1 MRRLLALAIIVL
13 SLSGG
18 WLWMLYQHSINN
30 SYISDQTG
38 SVTVTVAKGQ
48 NLNQIISTL
57 SDHGVVDGRWFKW
70 LVRFEGAA
78 NKIQA
83 GEYEFSAGLTPVQIL
98 NFLLKGKVNQYAL
111 TIIEGQ
117 TFKEVLKDIQAHS
130 AIKATLPA
138 KAEMAEYTEIM
149 NIPEKHLE
157 GLLLPETYFFIKNT
171 SDTEIIKRA
180 YRAMQV
186 FVNSAWPLRDEKPSI
201 KTVYDALILASIVE
215 KETAVAAE
223 RTRIAGLFLRRLEI
237 GMKLQTDPT
246 VIYGMGDSYKGDIRF
261 RDLRKDTPYNTYTR
275 YGLPPTP
282 IAMPGKESIRAVF
295 HPVETKSLYFVSKG
309 DGTHVFSEN
318 LKQHNAAVDQYQ
330 RNINK

>member
-1 MRRLLALAIIVL
+1 
-13 SLSGG
+13 
-18 WLWMLYQHSINN
+18 MLYQHSINN
-30 SYISDQTG
+30 SYISEQTG

-57 SDHGVVDGRWFKW
+57 NEQGVVEGRWFKW

-98 NFLLKGKVNQYAL
+98 DFLLKGKVNQYAL

-117 TFKEVLKDIQAHS
+117 TFKEVLNDIQGHAS
-130 AIKATLPA
+130 IKTTLPV

-149 NIPEKHLE
+149 NISEKHLE

-171 SDTEIIKRA
+171 SDAEIIKRA
-180 YRAMQV
+180 YRSMQV
-186 FVNSAWPLRDEKPSI
+186 FVNSSWPQRDEKASI

-215 KETAVAAE
+215 KETGVAAE
-223 RTRIAGLFLRRLEI
+223 RKRIAGLFLRRLEI
-237 GMKLQTDPT
+237 GMRMQTDPT
-246 VIYGMGDSYKGDIRF
+246 VIYGMGDNYKGDIRF
-261 RDLRKDTPYNTYTR
+261 RDLRNDTPYNTYTR

-282 IAMPGKESIRAVF
+282 IAMPGKESILAVL

-318 LKQHNAAVDQYQ
+318 LKQHNAAVDKYQ
-330 RNINK
+330 RNK